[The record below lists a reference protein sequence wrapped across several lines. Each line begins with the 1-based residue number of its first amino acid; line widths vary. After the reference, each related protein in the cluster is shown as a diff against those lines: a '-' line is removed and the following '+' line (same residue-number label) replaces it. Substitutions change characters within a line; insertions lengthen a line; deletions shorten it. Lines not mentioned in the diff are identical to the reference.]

1 MFGYFKRKKEDKL
14 LEEVGLI
21 IGKGLLLDGYNS
33 DDAHKIS
40 LCAMDLLYKNILEI
54 DGLPWVLAVRA
65 MSILRN
71 ELIKEIPD
79 DKVADTLKDLI
90 LLSLPNARK
99 NANSTDLMIL
109 NSIERIC
116 TK

>member
-14 LEEVGLI
+14 LMEAGSI
-21 IGKGLLLDGYNS
+21 IGKGLLLENYNS

-54 DGLPWVLAVRA
+54 DGQPWVLAVRA

-71 ELIKEIPD
+71 ELIKEKVD
-79 DKVADTLKDLI
+79 DGIDDTLKDLI
-90 LLSLPNARK
+90 ILSLPNARE

-109 NSIERIC
+109 DSIERVC
-116 TK
+116 VK